1 MGHIEQLTI
10 EPLIWSAQAG
20 AYAML
25 LLVSVGI
32 AGIHRTTAAYQQ
44 LVWLA
49 ICFLMNICINGFV
62 KNVSPALSDTA
73 FQTLRVAAGPFG
85 TAISLLG
92 LRNWL
97 DLRRRHRRMSTSL
110 VAMAIASMVAGLAC
124 FTMDADRQFAT
135 SGWIALATG
144 LGAAGVCMWAGLLG
158 DRLSWL
164 MAFASVILMAA
175 TGIEYGLA
183 TQSVAGTEGHGLQ
196 VISAFTIVVGMLMI
210 SALIWLRSHNEYE
223 SLRRNITSTEYD
235 PTTQLYN
242 GKTLIQKI
250 GHAQA
255 RLKLRAEQGMILA
268 VVVTGLDALTAQI
281 GSGGVHELLMR
292 AGARVRKDAGLI
304 NPVGRYFDACFVV
317 LIETMNDR
325 EDIHRLVNTL
335 QQSFRQPMDIRGLH
349 GETQSVT
356 LQVGIGLARLSHQS
370 DISSVLQR
378 AENAA
383 LASRNP

>member
-1 MGHIEQLTI
+1 MGYTEQMTI
-10 EPLIWSAQAG
+10 EPMIWSAQAG

-25 LLVSVGI
+25 LLVSLGI
-32 AGIHRTTAAYQQ
+32 AGFHRTQAAHQQ

-49 ICFLMNICINGFV
+49 ICFLMNICINGFI
-62 KNVSPALSDTA
+62 KNVSPTLSDTA
-73 FQTLRVAAGPFG
+73 FQTLRVAAGPLG
-85 TAISLLG
+85 TTVSLLA

-97 DLRRRHRRMSTSL
+97 DLKRRHRFMNVSL
-110 VAMAIASMVAGLAC
+110 LAMAIVGSVAGIAC
-124 FTMDADRQFAT
+124 FAIDTDRQFAM
-135 SGWIALATG
+135 SGWVALATG
-144 LGAAGVCMWAGLLG
+144 LGAAGICMWAGLLG

-183 TQSVAGTEGHGLQ
+183 TRSIEGEWLHA
-196 VISAFTIVVGMLMI
+196 VSATTIVVGMLMI

-223 SLRRNITSTEYD
+223 SLLRNTTSAEYD

-250 GHAQA
+250 GQAQA
-255 RLKLRAEQGMILA
+255 RLKLRAEQGMLLA
-268 VVVTGLDALTAQI
+268 VVVTGLDTLTAQI

-292 AGARVRKDAGLI
+292 AGARVRKEAGLI

-325 EDIHRLVNTL
+325 EEIQRLVTTL
-335 QQSFRQPMDIRGLH
+335 YRSFDHPMDIRGLH

-383 LASRNP
+383 RASGKH